1 VFTPTSTDL
10 LAILPEIILTVG
22 AGLLLVVEAFTTRLR
37 RYASELTLLAVLAA
51 ILARLSL
58 PLPGEVW
65 AGMLSIDRVA
75 SFVDLY
81 ILAAVF
87 LTAWMAGPF
96 FRRLD
101 HDYGEFYSLLLLAAV
116 GAMIMACAVDVLP
129 LFLGLELLSIPLY
142 VLNAFLRRVP
152 ISVEAGLKYFVVGA
166 FASAFVVYGIALLYG
181 ATATTDLVAMGA
193 RIAAAGS
200 LSPMV
205 AIGLAMVIGGFA
217 FKLALFPFH
226 GWAPD
231 VYQGGPTPVTAFLSV
246 VPKGAAL
253 VALLRIVD
261 GADLMHVSDRWI
273 VAAGLIAVASM
284 TLGNVVAIVQRDI
297 KRMLAYSGI
306 AHMGYAMVAVIV
318 AGPEGGAAVLV
329 YLAAY
334 TLMNIGAFAAVAV
347 MSERENEPHLI
358 SDLAGQGWKR
368 PVVALALAVC
378 LFSLAGVPPFIGFAG
393 KFVVF
398 RAAVNSGLVWL
409 AVLGVVNSLISAF
422 YYLRVVYV
430 MYMQPLPRREPGYA
444 PAFSITAAAAVSALG
459 VVVLGLYPTPL
470 FAAAQSAILNLVR

>member
-10 LAILPEIILTVG
+10 LAILPEIILTVA
-22 AGLLLVVEAFTTRLR
+22 AGLLLVVEAFTPRLR
-37 RYASELTLLAVLAA
+37 RYASELTLLAVLGAV
-51 ILARLSL
+51 LARLSL

-96 FRRLD
+96 FRRMD
-101 HDYGEFYSLLLLAAV
+101 HDFGEFYSLLLLAAV
-116 GAMIMACAVDVLP
+116 GAMIMACSIDVLP

-152 ISVEAGLKYFVVGA
+152 ISIEAGLKYFVVGA

-181 ATATTDLVAMGA
+181 ATATTDLLVMGD
-193 RIAAAGS
+193 RIADLGS
-200 LSPMV
+200 LTPTV
-205 AIGLAMVIGGFA
+205 AIGLAMVVGGFA

-261 GADLMHVSDRWI
+261 GADLMAVSDRWV

-284 TLGNVVAIVQRDI
+284 TVGNVVAIVQRDI

-368 PVVALALAVC
+368 PIVALALAVC
-378 LFSLAGVPPFIGFAG
+378 LFSLAGVPPLIGFAG

-398 RAAVNSGLVWL
+398 RAAVNAGLVWL

-430 MYMQPLPRREPGYA
+430 MYMQPLPRREPSFA
-444 PAFSITAAAAVSALG
+444 PAFSITAAAAVSAVG
-459 VVVLGLYPTPL
+459 VVVLGIYPTPL
-470 FAAAQSAILNLVR
+470 FTAAQTAILNLVR